1 MLSIPTFLLA
11 QDTLTRATQK
21 TSTVQEKRE
30 ALAFA
35 AGVIMAT
42 TTNQEH
48 LSFARNIFATASAR
62 APLMLNSKIQTT
74 LVKLRIIRTESIRT
88 AA

>member
-11 QDTLTRATQK
+11 QDTLNRATQK
-21 TSTVQEKRE
+21 TSTVQDKRE

-48 LSFARNIFATASAR
+48 LSFARNIFTASSAR
-62 APLMLNSKIQTT
+62 APLMLDSKIQTA
-74 LVKLRIIRTESIRT
+74 LVKLRIVRTETLRS